1 MKYDVAVIGAG
12 PAGLA
17 AAISAEKHGSKVVL
31 IEREERLG
39 GVLKQCI
46 HDGFGLIKYGEKLSG
61 CEYANKYI
69 DILVDRI
76 EYGNIDLKLR
86 TFVSKVDKIGG
97 GFNLLLSSSGKLENL
112 ESKKIV
118 FATGCRERTPKQVS
132 IHGSRPSGVFTAGLA
147 QYYLNINGQL
157 PGEKC
162 VILGSGDIG
171 LIMARRL
178 TLEGASVLGV
188 YEAKDSPS
196 GLTRNIY
203 QCLEDF
209 DIPLYLSHTVTKLHG
224 RKRLEGVTISKVDQ
238 NMVPIEGTEEYLSC
252 DTLIVSV
259 GLIPENELPKTL
271 NVPMSEHTK
280 GAVVN
285 QYYETEVPGIFACG
299 NALHV
304 NDLVDY
310 VSESGEEAGK
320 FAATREPDES
330 EEINVSFTSDFGYVV
345 PQKIVKDTEPA
356 TFYFRTSRTREDVI
370 VKVYDNDKEIFKKK
384 YLNLKPPEMEKIK
397 VSIDDVSQ
405 IRFVMEVIE

>member
-17 AAISAEKHGSKVVL
+17 AAISAEKHGAKVVL
-31 IEREERLG
+31 IEREDRLG

-46 HDGFGLIKYGEKLSG
+46 HDGFGLIRYGEKLSG
-61 CEYANKYI
+61 CEYANRYI
-69 DILVDRI
+69 DILI
-76 EYGNIDLKLR
+76 ERMNYGNIELKLK
-86 TFVSKVDKIGG
+86 TFVSKVDKIDD
-97 GFNLLLSSSGKLENL
+97 GFNLLLSSRGKLENIKS
-112 ESKKIV
+112 EKII

-147 QYYLNINGQL
+147 QYYLNINGQML
-157 PGEKC
+157 GKKC

-178 TLEGASVLGV
+178 TLEGANVLGV

-209 DIPLYLSHTVTKLHG
+209 DIPLYLSHTVTRLHG
-224 RKRLEGVTISKVDQ
+224 RNRLEGVTISRVDQ
-238 NMVPIEGTEEYLSC
+238 NMVPIEGTEEYISC

-271 NVPMSEHTK
+271 NVPLSKHTK
-280 GAVVN
+280 GAIVN
-285 QYYETEVPGIFACG
+285 QYYETEVKGIYACG

-320 FAATREPDES
+320 FAAIRDKFEQEAVEVT
-330 EEINVSFTSDFGYVV
+330 FTSDFGYVV

-356 TFYFRTSRTREDVI
+356 TFYFRTSKIRENVI
-370 VKVYDNDKEIFKKK
+370 VKVYDGDKEIFKKK

-397 VSIDDVSQ
+397 VPIDGVSE
-405 IRFVMEVIE
+405 IRFVMEVIQ